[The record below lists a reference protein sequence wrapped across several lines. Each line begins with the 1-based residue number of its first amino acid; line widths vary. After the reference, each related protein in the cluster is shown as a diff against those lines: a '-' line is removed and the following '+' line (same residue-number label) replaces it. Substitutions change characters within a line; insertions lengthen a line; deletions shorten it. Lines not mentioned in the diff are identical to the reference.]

1 MTLKNKNYLIIYFI
15 YILCLLRRQI
25 KPIKAQNSSDIK
37 GTKLILLIRLMFTSL
52 TLFVLLDQLF
62 IVIIQQIK
70 QSDETIASQG
80 LMAEC
85 QI

>member
-25 KPIKAQNSSDIK
+25 KPIKAKNSSDIK
-37 GTKLILLIRLMFTSL
+37 GTTFLIRLMFTSL